1 VWVRFLSILKSIY
14 QFPRSTNRQPNV
26 RPRSSYSF
34 LAKPLTKIHPSR
46 SSQPHSLTQTRSRTH
61 ISLLAQILGFSI
73 QSLLV
78 LSQNE
83 SLGLSR
89 LSPPKPPVSSS
100 HLSLSLSL
108 SLSARLPVSTVAFW
122 PASDLGFLRVLLKVP
137 TFRFFFQNASF
148 LFDLFV

>member
-1 VWVRFLSILKSIY
+1 MKYLTQAKFLWNLVN
-14 QFPRSTNRQPNV
+14 QFPQSTDAQ
-26 RPRSSYSF
+26 PRSSYSF
-34 LAKPLTKIHPSR
+34 LAKPLAKNHPSR
-46 SSQPHSLTQTRSRTH
+46 SSQPHSLTQTRSRAH

-89 LSPPKPPVSSS
+89 FSPPKPPVSSS
-100 HLSLSLSL
+100 HLPLSLSL
-108 SLSARLPVSTVAFW
+108 RLPVSTVAFW
-122 PASDLGFLRVLLKVP
+122 PASDLGFLHVLLNVS